1 MNRIWT
7 AAGLLLA
14 ALVLPAAQAAGTATI
29 EAGPAGESVQAVL
42 EYRGDALRM
51 ETQTQNGLPVVL
63 VQRDA
68 TLYILANNLVLDA
81 QQAMR
86 LLGQQVPLPAAGPVD
101 FSRFIALEPT
111 PRNEIHAGIAGKVH
125 LLRYADGEGQP
136 RVEEMVLSTDA
147 RAVELSR
154 AILGVTETAR
164 RNVDL
169 PSIPDEA
176 RLQAAIQGKGVL
188 RFGREFR
195 VLALDANPP
204 PEDRFELPSMPLQL
218 PSFGGFGLR

>member
-1 MNRIWT
+1 MNGIAT
-7 AAGLLLA
+7 VVGLLLS
-14 ALVLPAAQAAGTATI
+14 VLLLPVAWAAGTATI
-29 EAGPAGESVQAVL
+29 EAGPEGQRVQVVL
-42 EYRGDALRM
+42 EYRGVALRM
-51 ETQTQNGLPVVL
+51 ETQTGNGLPVVL
-63 VQRDA
+63 VHRDA

-125 LLRYADGEGQP
+125 LLRYADSEGQV

-154 AILGVTETAR
+154 AILGITETAR
-164 RNVDL
+164 RSVDL
-169 PSIPDEA
+169 PTIPDEA
-176 RLQAAIQGKGVL
+176 RMQAAISGKGVL
-188 RFGREFR
+188 RFGRDFR
-195 VLALDANPP
+195 LLALDANPP
-204 PEDRFELPSMPLQL
+204 PEQRFELPSMPLQL
-218 PSFGGFGLR
+218 PSFGGFGR